1 MDSLIN
7 IGINLTY
14 LMIAFAALAAVGFGI
29 KNMIQNTNNAKK
41 TLCTAGGLVVIFV
54 IAYLL
59 ASDAILESYKK
70 HEITASTARQVGMG
84 LITCYI
90 LTIGAISAI
99 LYAELLKE
107 PLLKVYSFLLSKRSS
122 K

>member
-7 IGINLTY
+7 IGLNLTY

-29 KNMIQNTNNAKK
+29 KNMTQNTNNAKK
-41 TLCTAGGLVVIFV
+41 TLYTAGGLVVIFI

-59 ASDAILESYKK
+59 ASDEILESYKK
-70 HEITASTARQVGMG
+70 HEITASTAKQVGVG
-84 LITCYI
+84 LITFYFLI
-90 LTIGAISAI
+90 FGAIAAI
-99 LYAELLKE
+99 LYVE
-107 PLLKVYSFLLSKRSS
+107 LSKVFS